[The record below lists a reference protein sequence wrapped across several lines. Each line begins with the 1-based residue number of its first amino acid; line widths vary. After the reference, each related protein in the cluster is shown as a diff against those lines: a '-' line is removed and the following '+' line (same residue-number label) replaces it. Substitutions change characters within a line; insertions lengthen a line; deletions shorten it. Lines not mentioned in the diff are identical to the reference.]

1 MMYRPEQNFPAQ
13 DNPEHRIPQFAGGI
27 FDFHRL
33 ANLLRAK
40 AWTDIPGLTDLLS
53 GQIPLDDALRSTN
66 HKNLVLL
73 PAGRRALDPAQL
85 LDNKEFGRVLDQLL
99 CDFDRIVI
107 DSPPV
112 NAVSDVLLIAA
123 FVDATCLTIRAGKTP
138 KKAIFRAI
146 CQLQKAR
153 ARIAGFVFNRLPV
166 GGRSAGYYYY
176 YYGDRYAKNGAY
188 KESEAHSSSGASAP

>member
-13 DNPEHRIPQFAGGI
+13 DNPEHRIPQFAGDI
-27 FDFHRL
+27 LTFHRL
-33 ANLLRAK
+33 TNLLRAK

-85 LDNKEFGRVLDQLL
+85 LDSKEFGRILDQLL
-99 CDFDRIVI
+99 CDFDRVVI
-107 DSPPV
+107 DSPRV

-138 KKAIFRAI
+138 KKAIF
-146 CQLQKAR
+146 QMQKAR

-166 GGRSAGYYYY
+166 GGRGAGYYYY
-176 YYGDRYAKNGAY
+176 YHGDRYAKNGAY
-188 KESEAHSSSGASAP
+188 RESEAHSSSGAPAQ